1 MAREQGWGVKD
12 MPDLSGKT
20 IVVTGANSGLGFQ
33 AARAFGVK
41 GAHVIMA
48 CRDTERGEI
57 AAEGVRNYA
66 PEASVE
72 VEQLDLASL
81 ESVRRFARAFLAAHS
96 RLDVLCNNAG
106 IMAIPKRLTADGFEM
121 QFGTNHLGHFALTGL
136 LLARLAETGGGR
148 VVTLS
153 SGAHS
158 FGKIRFNDLQW
169 KSGYG
174 QWPAYGQSKLAN
186 LLFTLELDRRIR
198 REGIDLKSVGCH
210 PGYAATNLQYANA
223 RMTGSSMMESFWK
236 VTNDLLAQSPEMG
249 SLPTLYAATAPDVE
263 GGDYI
268 GPDGWQQW
276 RGYPT
281 KVTCAVRARDE
292 ATADHL
298 WEVSEELTGVTYP

>member
-1 MAREQGWGVKD
+1 MTKEQGWGIKD
-12 MPDLSGKT
+12 MPDLSAKT
-20 IVVTGANSGLGFQ
+20 ILVTGANSGLGFQ
-33 AARAFGVK
+33 ATQAFAAK
-41 GAHVIMA
+41 GAHVVMA

-81 ESVRRFARAFLAAHS
+81 ESVRVFARTFLEAHS

-136 LLARLAETGGGR
+136 LFARLAETTGGR

-153 SGAHS
+153 SSAHS
-158 FGKIRFNDLQW
+158 FGKIRFDDLQW
-169 KSGYG
+169 KSGYR

-186 LLFTLELDRRIR
+186 LLFALELDRRLR
-198 REGIDLKSVGCH
+198 RASIDLKSVGCH

-276 RGYPT
+276 WGYPT
-281 KVTCAVRARDE
+281 KVTCAGRARDE

-298 WEVSEELTGVTYP
+298 WEVSEQLTGVKYP